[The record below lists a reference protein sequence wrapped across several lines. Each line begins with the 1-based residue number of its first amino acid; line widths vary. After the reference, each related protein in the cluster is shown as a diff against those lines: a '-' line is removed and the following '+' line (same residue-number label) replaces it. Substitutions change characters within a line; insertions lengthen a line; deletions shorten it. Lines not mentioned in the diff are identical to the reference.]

1 MLDKFEIGH
10 SQDSDKGT
18 GVTVILAKEGATGGV
33 SVRGSA
39 PATRD
44 TDLLRCGNL
53 VEKANAVV
61 LSGGSAFGLE
71 AACGVMEYLREKGC
85 GHAAGTQIVPIVS
98 GASLYDLDYKE
109 FAYPDKTMG
118 YRAAEIATK
127 NNFAS
132 GSIGAGTGATI
143 GKVAGSLSA
152 VKSGLGIATAKLGD
166 VEMAA
171 IVAVNAVGDVYDHL
185 SGENIKGATIGGNRI
200 SSIDMIL
207 EGTEYSP
214 TYTNTT
220 IGAVITNAKLTKEQ
234 ANKLADIAH
243 DGYAMAIRPV
253 HTMADGDTVFALA
266 SGEADAN
273 FMIISCLAPKLMAE
287 AIKKAV
293 NNA

>member
-1 MLDKFEIGH
+1 
-10 SQDSDKGT
+10 
-18 GVTVILAKEGATGGV
+18 
-33 SVRGSA
+33 
-39 PATRD
+39 
-44 TDLLRCGNL
+44 
-53 VEKANAVV
+53 
-61 LSGGSAFGLE
+61 
-71 AACGVMEYLREKGC
+71 
-85 GHAAGTQIVPIVS
+85 
-98 GASLYDLDYKE
+98 
-109 FAYPDKTMG
+109 MG
-118 YRAAEIATK
+118 YRAAEIAAK

-132 GSIGAGTGATI
+132 GSIGAGAGATI

-287 AIKKAV
+287 AIDRKSV
-293 NNA
+293 V